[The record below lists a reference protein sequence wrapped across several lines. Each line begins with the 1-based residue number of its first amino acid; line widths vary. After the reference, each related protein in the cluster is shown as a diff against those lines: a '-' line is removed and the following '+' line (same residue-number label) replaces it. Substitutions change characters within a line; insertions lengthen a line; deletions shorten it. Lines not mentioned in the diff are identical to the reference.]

1 MIMLQSTFH
10 LKPETARE
18 AIGLMRHMVHLCQQE
33 HGCLS
38 YEYFAGVSDPNQV
51 VLLQEWENIDALRSH
66 YQTEHMEDFLSKLG
80 EHLDRPVSTRSYI
93 SQEESEAL
101 MGSGGE
107 EEEEEAPAR
116 DHTLH

>member
-18 AIGLMRHMVHLCQQE
+18 AIGLMRNMVHLCQRE

-38 YEYFAGVSDPNQV
+38 YEYFSGVSNPNQV
-51 VLLQEWENIDALRSH
+51 VLLQEWENIEALRSH
-66 YQTEHMEDFLSKLG
+66 YRTEHMEDFLSKLG
-80 EHLDRPVSTRSYI
+80 EHLEQPVSTRSYI

-101 MGSGGE
+101 LGGDDDE
-107 EEEEEAPAR
+107 EEDSPAR
-116 DHTLH
+116 EHTLH